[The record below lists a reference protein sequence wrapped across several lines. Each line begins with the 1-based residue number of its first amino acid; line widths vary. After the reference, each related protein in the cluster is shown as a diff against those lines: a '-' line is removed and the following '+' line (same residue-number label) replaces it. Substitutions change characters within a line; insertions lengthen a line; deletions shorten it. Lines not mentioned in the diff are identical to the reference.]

1 MRLGWDA
8 GSAVISR
15 PLGPVRA
22 HALIL
27 SIPLE
32 ALLYFVPS
40 EAQHST
46 QPPSAHHPR
55 AAKSM
60 ARWGSSKMSRSRIPA
75 GRIETNGP
83 TRRCTSWRL
92 LAPDVGASDEPTW
105 RACDSLTPP
114 DSTFTRLPS
123 TAPIATDSGM
133 QVRRG
138 PTTSRGG
145 RKFRNRLAPAG
156 TRHFLPIFFL
166 FFAHT
171 CHAIHSGAPPQPRRE
186 CFFRGG
192 AGGSR
197 VPPMASCHV
206 RVVKQSNRQGRLA
219 CPRLPSTDI
228 PGG

>member
-40 EAQHST
+40 EHST
-46 QPPSAHHPR
+46 AHNLPVRTIHVQPKA
-55 AAKSM
+55 
-60 ARWGSSKMSRSRIPA
+60 WPA
-75 GRIETNGP
+75 GGQAKCQGPGFLRAESKTNGP

-92 LAPDVGASDEPTW
+92 LAPDVGASDEPTR

-123 TAPIATDSGM
+123 TAPIETDSGM